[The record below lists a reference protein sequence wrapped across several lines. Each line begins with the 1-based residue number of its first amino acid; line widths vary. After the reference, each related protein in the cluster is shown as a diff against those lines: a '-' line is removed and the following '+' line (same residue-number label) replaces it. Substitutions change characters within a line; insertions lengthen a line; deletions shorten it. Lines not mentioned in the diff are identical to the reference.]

1 MKKKTLCYLICI
13 LFLFSLTGCADSP
26 APASMQE
33 NGTTAPTDNQTSN
46 STPEPP
52 IDANLEPPV
61 DAQIYFNSMNEIKTF
76 FSEKNANQ
84 PNGST
89 ELVDKNIFQYA
100 TQSDAV
106 KFTNTANSVQ
116 YPIADAERGLSYH
129 VTGPDGPCLNI
140 IYIVNGIQYSFA
152 YFYNCHSPIDYEGEA
167 DYPNVQIGPYAIDL
181 FRIDSNNPYL
191 IGNTLINGFV
201 ATIRIKGNEGMENFD
216 FSAFDFVSLNDIAEN
231 VTA

>member
-13 LFLFSLTGCADSP
+13 IFLLSLSGCADSP
-26 APASMQE
+26 APISIQE
-33 NGTTAPTDNQTSN
+33 NPTITPTENQN
-46 STPEPP
+46 ADSTPEPP

-106 KFTNTANSVQ
+106 KFANTANSVQ

-152 YFYNCHSPIDYEGEA
+152 YFYECSTYDDFEGNPIFKDV
-167 DYPNVQIGPYAIDL
+167 PIGPYTVDL
-181 FRIDSNNPYL
+181 YRFDHLFPGL
-191 IGNTLINGFV
+191 IGNMTINGFV
-201 ATIRIKGNEGMENFD
+201 VSFRVQGVNVDEEFD

-231 VTA
+231 VTV